1 MNSSKF
7 CSTQQLLAKFDQ
19 KIEEKDL
26 RERLKTELKQS
37 QADWLKFR
45 TTEAKIRNDLNT
57 PEGTMSDLCYIA
69 VLQAVTDERT
79 NQLKKY
85 LKDALIFE

>member
-1 MNSSKF
+1 
-7 CSTQQLLAKFDQ
+7 
-19 KIEEKDL
+19 
-26 RERLKTELKQS
+26 
-37 QADWLKFR
+37 
-45 TTEAKIRNDLNT
+45 
-57 PEGTMSDLCYIA
+57 MSDLCYIA